1 MKEFIKFHKGK
12 AGENSYMVS
21 KVWKLGFHVF
31 MNDGDLVFR
40 LCYLRNKKG
49 THYIQLS
56 KQIMERLE
64 CGSK

>member
-1 MKEFIKFHKGK
+1 MKEFIKFYKGK
-12 AGENSYMVS
+12 VGKNSYMVS

-56 KQIMERLE
+56 KQIRERLE
-64 CGSK
+64 CSSK